1 MPGCRAGVLVD
12 HAGQQ
17 IVGELLGLGDNPIR
31 TAVAKLAATA
41 DGRAQVLGMVLAALE
56 GRTPK
61 DAWRQANAT
70 WTPTP
75 GPGRLLRFLAANG
88 SPYLF
93 LSDPFT
99 GSFRTPCL
107 FQHGRKRAAQAS
119 Q

>member
-41 DGRAQVLGMVLAALE
+41 DGPGAGH
-56 GRTPK
+56 
-61 DAWRQANAT
+61 DARRVGGPHTQRRVPPSECHVDAHT
-70 WTPTP
+70 R
-75 GPGRLLRFLAANG
+75 PGRLLRFLAANG

-93 LSDPFT
+93 LSEPFK

>member
-1 MPGCRAGVLVD
+1 LLD

-17 IVGELLGLGDNPIR
+17 IVGELLGLGDDPIR

-41 DGRAQVLGMVLAALE
+41 DGRAQVLGHGARRVGGPHTQRRVA
-56 GRTPK
+56 PSDCHV
-61 DAWRQANAT
+61 DAHTR
-70 WTPTP
+70 
-75 GPGRLLRFLAANG
+75 PGRLLRFLAANG

-93 LSDPFT
+93 LSDPFK